1 VSVRRSDQDCES
13 ARMQAAS
20 TLMQNREVLSQ
31 DTFLRV
37 MAIERK
43 RTERSRQPFMLMLL
57 DAGDAELAGK
67 NSRALAC
74 IPPILLSSTRDTDVV
89 GWHKDRTTVGV
100 IFTGLIEGD
109 RASILN
115 TMLSRVSNALRGNL
129 TFDEFNQVR
138 ISFHFFPDEWDHD
151 SSGRPSN
158 PVLYSDLATHHN
170 GKRTLL
176 AVKRVMDIA
185 GASFALLLFS
195 PLFVVIG
202 CAIKLTSRGP
212 ILFRQQRI
220 GQYGRRFTFLKFRSM
235 HMDNDPSVHRE
246 YVTRLIAGQAE
257 HSGSDRGKGV
267 YKLVNDRR
275 VTAVGKFLRRTSLDE
290 LPQLLNVLQGTMSLV
305 GPRPA
310 IPYEVAAYEIWH
322 RRRILEVK
330 PGMTGPWQVSGRSR
344 VKFDDMVRLDL
355 QYARSWSLRAD
366 MGILLRTPGA
376 VIGGSGAH

>member
-31 DTFLRV
+31 DTFMRV

-43 RTERSRQPFMLMLL
+43 RTERSRQPFLLMLL

-67 NSRALAC
+67 NSRALAR

-185 GASFALLLFS
+185 GASFALILFS